1 MTLQTNQQLVSTLL
15 TYLFGQPSEPAVIQ
29 TIIATLQD
37 DPVLRADVEAQ
48 LKTLLSWKEDPA
60 WLEAVAAYREGTL
73 LPTIVTFLPLQDLLE
88 GATPHLLTQFE
99 LLTTPSIEPEIEVFP
114 QMPSWIE
121 QWQQQQADQTPQ
133 WLQAVGY
140 EWQFWRETGRV
151 VIRLLKDGF
160 QASSS
165 LAAPIA
171 VKGHTI
177 AQHDPDHEVV
187 RRIRLP
193 ADQIA
198 DQEIEAILLRKGPE
212 SEIVTLVI
220 RVQSPARWPNL
231 AGISV
236 TVQAEQ
242 WHFTD
247 VTNMKGEIH
256 IEGVPPTAFDSLV
269 IEVLP

>member
-1 MTLQTNQQLVSTLL
+1 LA
-15 TYLFGQPSEPAVIQ
+15 YLFGQPIKPADIP
-29 TIIATLQD
+29 TIIATLQN
-37 DPVLRADVEAQ
+37 DPGLSADVEAQ

-73 LPTIVTFLPLQDLLE
+73 LPSIVTFLPLQDLLE
-88 GATPHLLTQFE
+88 EATPHLLTQFE
-99 LLTTPSIEPEIEVFP
+99 LLTTPAIEPEIDALP
-114 QMPSWIE
+114 QMSGWIE
-121 QWQQQQADQTPQ
+121 QWQQQQADKTPQ
-133 WLQAVGY
+133 WLQAIGY
-140 EWQFWRETGRV
+140 EWQFWRETGHII
-151 VIRLLKDGF
+151 IRLLKDGL
-160 QASSS
+160 QTSSS

-177 AQHDPDHEVV
+177 AQHDTDYEVV

-198 DQEIEAILLRKGPE
+198 DQEIEAILLRKGPMPE
-212 SEIVTLVI
+212 LLTLVI

-242 WHFTD
+242 WHFSG
-247 VTNMKGEIH
+247 VTNTEGEIH
-256 IEGVPPTAFDSLV
+256 IEGVPPAALDSLV